1 VDILLILEKNKG
13 TIWAHA
19 ALFLVNT
26 LYGASHVLA
35 KGVMPTYLTPS
46 VFILFRVLG
55 AAFLFWLI
63 LFFMKFF
70 KIERKDW
77 LRLVGCGLFGV
88 TVNQLF
94 FFHGLNLSSSVNS
107 GIIMAFN
114 PIMVIILSGFLL
126 REKITPVHLTG
137 IAIGAIGA
145 ILLTLTGVRS
155 VSETSLGD
163 LFLLINSLS
172 YAVYL
177 VLAKPLMKKY
187 SPLLVITWV
196 FTIGLGFL
204 LLYPPVLSE
213 FIVTDFTVIPT
224 SIWLKI
230 AYVVVGV
237 TFLTYL
243 LTMYGLKHLSPSV
256 SSSYIYFQP
265 MMVIGFAYLFL
276 YLNLA
281 PDYTSTITWEKIIY
295 MLLIF
300 VGVYLTGKPTRKT
313 NS

>member
-1 VDILLILEKNKG
+1 VKSNSQSLL
-13 TIWAHA
+13 WAHI
-19 ALFLVNT
+19 ALFAVNM
-26 LYGASHVLA
+26 LYGASHILA
-35 KGVMPTYLTPS
+35 KGVMPSYLTPS
-46 VFILFRVLG
+46 VFILFRVFG
-55 AAFLFWLI
+55 AAILFWLI
-63 LFFMKFF
+63 LSVSRSF

-77 LRLVGCGLFGV
+77 IRLVGCGLFGV

-114 PIMVIILSGFLL
+114 PIMVVILSGFALK
-126 REKITPVHLTG
+126 EKITPIRLTG
-137 IAIGAIGA
+137 ILIGAAGA
-145 ILLTLTGVRS
+145 VLLTLTGEKT

-163 LFLLINSLS
+163 LYLLINSFS

-204 LLYPPVLSE
+204 FLYPPVLTE
-213 FIVTDFTVIPT
+213 FSTTNFT
-224 SIWLKI
+224 SIPFDIWVKI
-230 AYVVVGV
+230 GYVVVGV

-243 LTMYGLKHLSPSV
+243 LTMFGLKYLSPSI
-256 SSSYIYFQP
+256 SSSYIYIQP
-265 MMVIGFAYLFL
+265 IMVIGFAYLFL
-276 YLNLA
+276 YLGVA
-281 PDYTSTITWEKIIY
+281 DDYTSSITLQKIIY

-300 VGVYLTGKPTRKT
+300 LGVYLSGKTSNKT

>member
-1 VDILLILEKNKG
+1 VKSNSQSLL
-13 TIWAHA
+13 WAHI
-19 ALFLVNT
+19 ALFAVNM
-26 LYGASHVLA
+26 LYGASHILA
-35 KGVMPTYLTPS
+35 KGVMPSYLTPS
-46 VFILFRVLG
+46 VFILFRVFG
-55 AAFLFWLI
+55 AAILFWLI
-63 LFFMKFF
+63 LSVSRSF

-77 LRLVGCGLFGV
+77 MRLVGCGLFGV

-114 PIMVIILSGFLL
+114 PIMVVILSGFALK
-126 REKITPVHLTG
+126 EKITPIRLTG
-137 IAIGAIGA
+137 ILIGAAGA
-145 ILLTLTGVRS
+145 VLLTLTGEKT

-163 LFLLINSLS
+163 LYLLINSFS

-204 LLYPPVLSE
+204 FLYPPVLKE
-213 FIVTDFTVIPT
+213 FYATNFNSIPSDVWIKIV
-224 SIWLKI
+224 
-230 AYVVVGV
+230 YVVVGV

-243 LTMYGLKHLSPSV
+243 LTMFGLKYLSPSV

-265 MMVIGFAYLFL
+265 VMVIGFAFLFL
-276 YLNLA
+276 YLGIA
-281 PDYTSTITWEKIIY
+281 DDYTSSITLRKIIY

-300 VGVYLTGKPTRKT
+300 LGVYLSGKSSVKS

>member
-1 VDILLILEKNKG
+1 MKSNSQSLL
-13 TIWAHA
+13 WAHI
-19 ALFLVNT
+19 ALFAVNM
-26 LYGASHVLA
+26 LYGASHILA
-35 KGVMPTYLTPS
+35 KGVMPSYLTPS
-46 VFILFRVLG
+46 VFILFRVFG
-55 AAFLFWLI
+55 ATILFWLI
-63 LFFMKFF
+63 LSVSRNF

-77 LRLVGCGLFGV
+77 IRLVGCGLFGV

-114 PIMVIILSGFLL
+114 PIMVVILSGFALK
-126 REKITPVHLTG
+126 EKITPIRLTG
-137 IAIGAIGA
+137 ILIGAAGA
-145 ILLTLTGVRS
+145 VLLTLTGEKT

-163 LFLLINSLS
+163 LYLLVNSFS
-172 YAVYL
+172 YAIYL

-204 LLYPPVLSE
+204 FLYPPVLTE
-213 FIVTDFTVIPT
+213 FSTTNFT
-224 SIWLKI
+224 SIPFDIWVKI
-230 AYVVVGV
+230 GYVVVGV

-243 LTMYGLKHLSPSV
+243 LTMFGLKYLSPSV

-265 MMVIGFAYLFL
+265 VMVIGFAFLFL
-276 YLNLA
+276 YLGIA
-281 PDYTSTITWEKIIY
+281 DDYTSSITLRKIIY

-300 VGVYLTGKPTRKT
+300 LGVYLSGKSSSKS

>member
-1 VDILLILEKNKG
+1 MKSNSQSLL
-13 TIWAHA
+13 WAHI
-19 ALFLVNT
+19 ALFAVNM
-26 LYGASHVLA
+26 LYGASHILA
-35 KGVMPTYLTPS
+35 KGVMPSYLTPS
-46 VFILFRVLG
+46 VFILFRVFG
-55 AAFLFWLI
+55 AAILFWLI
-63 LFFMKFF
+63 LSVSRSF

-77 LRLVGCGLFGV
+77 MRLVGCGLFGV

-114 PIMVIILSGFLL
+114 PIMVVILSGFALK
-126 REKITPVHLTG
+126 EKITPIRLTG
-137 IAIGAIGA
+137 ILIGAAGA
-145 ILLTLTGVRS
+145 VLLTLTGEKT

-163 LFLLINSLS
+163 LYLLINSFS

-204 LLYPPVLSE
+204 FLYPPVLKE
-213 FIVTDFTVIPT
+213 FYATNFNSIPSDVWIKIV
-224 SIWLKI
+224 
-230 AYVVVGV
+230 YVVVGV

-243 LTMYGLKHLSPSV
+243 LTMFGLKYLSPSV

-265 MMVIGFAYLFL
+265 VMVIGFAFLFL
-276 YLNLA
+276 YLGIA
-281 PDYTSTITWEKIIY
+281 DDYTSSITLRKIIY

-300 VGVYLTGKPTRKT
+300 LGVYLSGKSSVKS

>member
-1 VDILLILEKNKG
+1 MKSNSQSLL
-13 TIWAHA
+13 WAHF
-19 ALFLVNT
+19 ALFAVNM
-26 LYGASHVLA
+26 LYGASHILA
-35 KGVMPTYLTPS
+35 KGVMPSYLTPS
-46 VFILFRVLG
+46 VFILFRVFG
-55 AAFLFWLI
+55 AAILFWLI
-63 LFFMKFF
+63 LSVSRSF

-77 LRLVGCGLFGV
+77 IRLVGCGLFGV

-107 GIIMAFN
+107 GIIMAIN
-114 PIMVIILSGFLL
+114 PIMVVILSGFALK
-126 REKITPVHLTG
+126 EKITPIRLTG
-137 IAIGAIGA
+137 ILIGAAGA
-145 ILLTLTGVRS
+145 VLLTLTGEKT

-163 LFLLINSLS
+163 LYLLINSFS

-204 LLYPPVLSE
+204 FLYPPVLKE
-213 FIVTDFTVIPT
+213 FYATNFNSIPSDVWIKIV
-224 SIWLKI
+224 
-230 AYVVVGV
+230 YVVVGV

-243 LTMYGLKHLSPSV
+243 LTMFGLKYLSPSV

-265 MMVIGFAYLFL
+265 VMVIGFAFLFL
-276 YLNLA
+276 YLGIA
-281 PDYTSTITWEKIIY
+281 DDYTSSITLRKIIY

-300 VGVYLTGKPTRKT
+300 LGVYLSGKSSVKS

>member
-1 VDILLILEKNKG
+1 M
-13 TIWAHA
+13 
-19 ALFLVNT
+19 
-26 LYGASHVLA
+26 LYGASHILA

-46 VFILFRVLG
+46 VFILFRVFG
-55 AAFLFWLI
+55 ATILFWGI
-63 LFFMKFF
+63 LAFSKKF

-77 LRLVGCGLFGV
+77 IRLIGCGIFGV

-114 PIMVIILSGFLL
+114 PIMVVILSGFALK
-126 REKITPVHLTG
+126 EKITPIRLSG
-137 IAIGAIGA
+137 IVIGAAGA
-145 ILLTLTGVRS
+145 VLLTLTGERS

-163 LFLLINSLS
+163 LYLLINSFS
-172 YAVYL
+172 YAIYL

-204 LLYPPVLSE
+204 FLYPPVLTE
-213 FIVTDFTVIPT
+213 FSTTNFDVIPFD
-224 SIWLKI
+224 IWVKI
-230 AYVVVGV
+230 SYVVVGV

-243 LTMYGLKHLSPSV
+243 LTMFGLKHLSPSI
-256 SSSYIYFQP
+256 SSSYIYIQP
-265 MMVIGFAYLFL
+265 IMVMGFAYLFL
-276 YLNLA
+276 YVGIA
-281 PDYTSTITWEKIIY
+281 DDYTSSITFPKVIY

-300 VGVYLTGKPTRKT
+300 LGVYLSGRKEEVGGKG
-313 NS
+313 

>member
-1 VDILLILEKNKG
+1 MTAKNKG
-13 TIWAHA
+13 NIWAHA

-26 LYGASHVLA
+26 LYGGSHVLA
-35 KGVMPTYLTPS
+35 KGVMPTYLSPS
-46 VFILFRVLG
+46 VFIFFRVLG
-55 AAFLFWLI
+55 ATLLFWLL
-63 LFFMKFF
+63 LFFIKSN

-77 LRLVGCGLFGV
+77 FRLVGCGLFGV
-88 TVNQLF
+88 TINQLF

-114 PIMVIILSGFLL
+114 PIMVIILSAFLL
-126 REKITPVHLTG
+126 REKITAIHLAG

-196 FTIGLGFL
+196 FTIGLAFL
-204 LLYPPVLSE
+204 LLYPPVVSE
-213 FIVTDFTVIPT
+213 LAVTDFTVIP
-224 SIWLKI
+224 SDIWMKI
-230 AYVVVGV
+230 CYVVVGV

-243 LTMYGLKHLSPSV
+243 LTMFGLKHLSPSV

-281 PDYTSTITWEKIIY
+281 PDYTATITLEKIIY

>member
-1 VDILLILEKNKG
+1 MKSNSQSLL
-13 TIWAHA
+13 WAHI
-19 ALFLVNT
+19 ALFAVNM
-26 LYGASHVLA
+26 LYGASHILA
-35 KGVMPTYLTPS
+35 KGVMPSYLTPS
-46 VFILFRVLG
+46 VFILFRVFG
-55 AAFLFWLI
+55 AAILFWLI
-63 LFFMKFF
+63 LSVSRNF

-77 LRLVGCGLFGV
+77 IRLVGCGLFGV

-114 PIMVIILSGFLL
+114 PIMVVILSGFALK
-126 REKITPVHLTG
+126 EKITPIRLTG
-137 IAIGAIGA
+137 ILIGAAGA
-145 ILLTLTGVRS
+145 VLLTLTGEKT

-163 LFLLINSLS
+163 LYLLVNSFS
-172 YAVYL
+172 YAIYL

-204 LLYPPVLSE
+204 FLYPPVLTE
-213 FIVTDFTVIPT
+213 FSTTNFT
-224 SIWLKI
+224 SIPFDIWIKI

-243 LTMYGLKHLSPSV
+243 LTMFGLKHLSPSI
-256 SSSYIYFQP
+256 SSSYIYIQP
-265 MMVIGFAYLFL
+265 IMVIGFAYLFL
-276 YLNLA
+276 YA
-281 PDYTSTITWEKIIY
+281 GIADDYTSSITLQKIIY

-300 VGVYLTGKPTRKT
+300 LGVYLSGKTSNKT

>member
-1 VDILLILEKNKG
+1 VKSNSQSLL
-13 TIWAHA
+13 WAHI
-19 ALFLVNT
+19 ALFAVNM
-26 LYGASHVLA
+26 LYGASHILA
-35 KGVMPTYLTPS
+35 KGVMPSYLTPS
-46 VFILFRVLG
+46 VFILFRVFG
-55 AAFLFWLI
+55 AAILFWMI
-63 LFFMKFF
+63 LSISRNF

-77 LRLVGCGLFGV
+77 MRLVGCGLFGV

-114 PIMVIILSGFLL
+114 PIMVVILSGFALK
-126 REKITPVHLTG
+126 EKITPIRLTG
-137 IAIGAIGA
+137 ILIGAAGA
-145 ILLTLTGVRS
+145 VLLTLTGEKT

-163 LFLLINSLS
+163 LYLLINSFS

-177 VLAKPLMKKY
+177 VLAKPLMQKY

-196 FTIGLGFL
+196 FTIGLVFL
-204 LLYPPVLSE
+204 FLYPPVLTE
-213 FIVTDFTVIPT
+213 FYATNFNSIPSDVWVKIV
-224 SIWLKI
+224 
-230 AYVVVGV
+230 YVVVGV

-243 LTMYGLKHLSPSV
+243 LTMFGLKYLSPSV

-265 MMVIGFAYLFL
+265 VMVIGFAFLFL
-276 YLNLA
+276 YLGIA
-281 PDYTSTITWEKIIY
+281 DDYTSSITVRKIIY

-300 VGVYLTGKPTRKT
+300 LGVYLSGKSSSKS

>member
-1 VDILLILEKNKG
+1 MKSNSQSLL
-13 TIWAHA
+13 WAHI
-19 ALFLVNT
+19 ALFAVNM
-26 LYGASHVLA
+26 LYGASHILA
-35 KGVMPTYLTPS
+35 KGVMPSYLTPS
-46 VFILFRVLG
+46 VFILFRVFG
-55 AAFLFWLI
+55 AAILFWLI
-63 LFFMKFF
+63 LSVSRSF

-77 LRLVGCGLFGV
+77 IRLVGCGLFGV

-107 GIIMAFN
+107 GIIMAIN
-114 PIMVIILSGFLL
+114 PIMVVILSGFALK
-126 REKITPVHLTG
+126 EKITPIRLTG
-137 IAIGAIGA
+137 ILIGAAGA
-145 ILLTLTGVRS
+145 VLLTLTGEKT

-163 LFLLINSLS
+163 LYLLINSFS

-177 VLAKPLMKKY
+177 VLAKPLIKKY

-204 LLYPPVLSE
+204 FLYPPVLKE
-213 FIVTDFTVIPT
+213 FYATNFNSIPSDVWIKIV
-224 SIWLKI
+224 
-230 AYVVVGV
+230 YVVVGV

-243 LTMYGLKHLSPSV
+243 LTMFGLKYLSPSV

-265 MMVIGFAYLFL
+265 VMVIGFAFLFL
-276 YLNLA
+276 YLGIA
-281 PDYTSTITWEKIIY
+281 DDYTSSITLRKIIY

-300 VGVYLTGKPTRKT
+300 LGVYLSGKSSVKS